1 MYALYLSPGST
12 DDGNSGCE
20 VSAAPSDEILDQARM
35 LVAEGWHANLAHGAV
50 TRQRDCKSGIVE
62 DAVWEAMQLLQRER
76 GWGPT
81 TPQVMGPDGSW

>member
-1 MYALYLSPGST
+1 
-12 DDGNSGCE
+12 
-20 VSAAPSDEILDQARM
+20 VSRAPSDEILDQARM

-62 DAVWEAMQLLQRER
+62 DAVWEAMQLLQREQ

-81 TPQVMGPDGSW
+81 APQVMGPDGSW